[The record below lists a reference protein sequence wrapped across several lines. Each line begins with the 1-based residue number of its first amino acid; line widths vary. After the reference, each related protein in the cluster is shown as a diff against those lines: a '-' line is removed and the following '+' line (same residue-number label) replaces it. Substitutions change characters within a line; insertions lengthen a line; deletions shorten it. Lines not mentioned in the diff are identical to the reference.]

1 MSLQKE
7 CKVEKKGTYQ
17 PKGKKVQISGANIF
31 LGGESPEDGM
41 IDQFW
46 FADLV
51 NNGNI
56 PSDIQIVDVRKAKDY
71 KENHLPGAINVTWDS
86 ENEKIDSS
94 KLPKD
99 KLVVFYCNTGMMS
112 TDARNSL
119 SDKDASNVLIFDAN
133 FNCKEGKCS
142 VTANENL

>member
-1 MSLQKE
+1 
-7 CKVEKKGTYQ
+7 
-17 PKGKKVQISGANIF
+17 
-31 LGGESPEDGM
+31 M